1 MLLKKIRTAHEG
13 GSSLHRRRVSFAQIL
28 LATGALGVLVL
39 VYEASTHFYIHQ
51 QVYQYGRTWLRG
63 NEAPDKN
70 IWLPDFQVVV
80 EAKPIGPDV
89 ANISGI
95 AYDYDHHRLLAVTN
109 KGPMQLLALDING
122 DILERYPLIGFDDTE
137 GVAYLGQGRVAL
149 CDEQLQQLDIIS
161 LPAAARP
168 IQVEEAHYIALVI
181 NPSLHNKGFEGVT
194 YDPDNDRLF
203 VIKERDPRQLFEVSG
218 VLRSIDQGRLQIR
231 VVDRLDWV
239 TESVATRDLS
249 EGYYDPRS
257 GHLLLLSDQSRSI
270 TELDDKGHF
279 VSIRSL
285 AAGLSDL
292 KNSVPQPE
300 GLTMDRDG
308 NLYVVSEPNLFYR
321 FSKPPTQPGEQTG
334 Q

>member
-1 MLLKKIRTAHEG
+1 MLLDKIREPREG
-13 GSSLHRRRVSFAQIL
+13 GSSLYRRRVSLAQIL
-28 LATGALGVLVL
+28 LVTVTFGVLMLAYGV
-39 VYEASTHFYIHQ
+39 STHFQIHQ
-51 QVYQYGRTWLRG
+51 QLYQYGRTWLKG

-70 IWLPDFQVVV
+70 IGLPDFQVVV

-95 AYDYDHHRLLAVTN
+95 AYDYDNHRLLAVTN
-109 KGPMQLLALDING
+109 KGPMQLLALDMNG

-137 GVAYLGQGRVAL
+137 GVAYLGNGRVAL
-149 CDEQLQQLDIIS
+149 CDEQLQQLDIIT

-168 IQVEEAHYIALVI
+168 IQVEEAQYIALVI

-203 VIKERDPRQLFEVSG
+203 AIKERDPRQLFEVSG
-218 VLRSIDQGRLQIR
+218 VLRSIDQGRLQIK

-239 TESVATRDLS
+239 TEGVAARDLS
-249 EGYYDPRS
+249 EGYYDPRT

-270 TELDDKGHF
+270 TELDGNGRF

-292 KNSVPQPE
+292 KNSIPQPE

-321 FSKPPTQPGEQTG
+321 FSKAQKQPVEQPGH
-334 Q
+334 